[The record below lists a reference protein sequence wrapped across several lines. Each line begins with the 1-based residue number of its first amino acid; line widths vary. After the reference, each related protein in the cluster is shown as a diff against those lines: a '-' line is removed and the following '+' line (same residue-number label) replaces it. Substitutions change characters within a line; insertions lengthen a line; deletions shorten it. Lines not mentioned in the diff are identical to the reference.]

1 MTYSIYH
8 FFADLCQKKQGFF
21 SKKKLE
27 DFPFDEQ
34 MLSCINKGKFPD
46 LAIKLNDGD
55 KQFAGGELIELKDS
69 NTYSVS
75 SFNSTIP
82 TGEKDIKKLTEGQE
96 NTIRTQM
103 EEAGNNIL
111 SLPIR
116 QVFYL
121 IRGRKQL
128 NVKVCLTHGK
138 FFETVPVSTLISES
152 FGQALEER
160 LNELGESLS
169 VSMRQKLLNL
179 FSEQQTFS
187 RTRNVDD
194 ASVRLRFRI
203 MTEVKAGA
211 NILNSNQYPQIG
223 DNTLTFAIP
232 CHNNTEQ
239 NQQHSKMR
247 TTFEQIGCSDLFK
260 QMEVLLSNII
270 LMENFL
276 FFRRTYHR
284 RLRFEE
290 VSVHGTVSHLLYDSI
305 SCYEC

>member
-1 MTYSIYH
+1 MAYSIYH
-8 FFADLCQKKQGFF
+8 FFAELCQKKAEFL
-21 SKKKLE
+21 STNKLE
-27 DFPFDEQ
+27 GFPFDEQ

-46 LAIKLNDGD
+46 LAIKLNCGD
-55 KQFAGGELIELKDS
+55 PQFTGGELIELKDS
-69 NTYSVS
+69 KTYAVA

-82 TGEKDIKKLTEGQE
+82 TGEKDIKKLTEGRE
-96 NTIRTQM
+96 NIIRTQM
-103 EEAGNNIL
+103 QEAGDDIF

-138 FFETVPVSTLISES
+138 FFETIPVSTLISES
-152 FGQALEER
+152 FAQALEER

-169 VSMRQKLLNL
+169 VSTRQKLLDL

-211 NILNSNQYPQIG
+211 NILNPNQYPQIR
-223 DNTLTFAIP
+223 DNTLNFAVP
-232 CHNNTEQ
+232 CHNDVEQ
-239 NQQHSKMR
+239 NQLKNKMEIA
-247 TTFEQIGCSDLFK
+247 FGEMESAKFFS
-260 QMEVLLSNII
+260 QMEVFVLQHHFNG
-270 LMENFL
+270 NFL
-276 FFRRTYHR
+276 IFQAK
-284 RLRFEE
+284 LPSLAEE
-290 VSVHGTVSHLLYDSI
+290 G
-305 SCYEC
+305 

>member
-8 FFADLCQKKQGFF
+8 LFVDLCKKKQEFF
-21 SKKKLE
+21 SETKLE
-27 DFPFDEQ
+27 SFPFDEQ
-34 MLSCINKGKFPD
+34 MLSCVGDGKFPD
-46 LAIKLNDGD
+46 LAIKLNNDNE
-55 KQFAGGELIELKDS
+55 QFTGGELIELKES
-69 NTYSVS
+69 KNKYSVA

-82 TGEKDIKKLTEGQE
+82 TGEKDIRNLTEGKT

-121 IRGRKQL
+121 IRGKRQS

-169 VSMRQKLLNL
+169 VSMKEKLLDL

-187 RTRNVDD
+187 RTRSVDD

-211 NILNSNQYPQIG
+211 NILNPNQYPQIG
-223 DNTLTFAIP
+223 DNTLNFAVP
-232 CHNNTEQ
+232 CHGDTEQ
-239 NQQHSKMR
+239 NQQHDKMKIA
-247 TTFEQIGCSDLFK
+247 FQEMECEELFS
-260 QMEVLLSNII
+260 QMEIFI
-270 LMENFL
+270 LQHHFNGKFL
-276 FFRRTYHR
+276 VFQTK
-284 RLRFEE
+284 LP
-290 VSVHGTVSHLLYDSI
+290 I
-305 SCYEC
+305 

>member
-1 MTYSIYH
+1 MAYSIYH
-8 FFADLCQKKQGFF
+8 FFAELCQKKAEFL
-21 SKKKLE
+21 STNKLE
-27 DFPFDEQ
+27 GFPFDEQ

-46 LAIKLNDGD
+46 LAIKLNCGD
-55 KQFAGGELIELKDS
+55 PQFTGGELIELKDS
-69 NTYSVS
+69 KTYAVA

-82 TGEKDIKKLTEGQE
+82 TGEKDIKKLTEGRE
-96 NTIRTQM
+96 NIIRTQM
-103 EEAGNNIL
+103 QEAGDDIF

-138 FFETVPVSTLISES
+138 FFETIPVSTLISES
-152 FGQALEER
+152 FAQALEER

-169 VSMRQKLLNL
+169 VSMRQKLLDM

-211 NILNSNQYPQIG
+211 NILNPNQYPQIR
-223 DNTLTFAIP
+223 DNTLNFAVP
-232 CHNNTEQ
+232 CHNDVEQ
-239 NQQHSKMR
+239 NQLKNKMEIA
-247 TTFEQIGCSDLFK
+247 FGEMESAKFFS
-260 QMEVLLSNII
+260 QMEVFVLQHHFNG
-270 LMENFL
+270 NFL
-276 FFRRTYHR
+276 IFQAK
-284 RLRFEE
+284 LPSLAEE
-290 VSVHGTVSHLLYDSI
+290 G
-305 SCYEC
+305 

>member
-8 FFADLCQKKQGFF
+8 FFADLCEKKEELL
-21 SKKKLE
+21 SENKLE
-27 DFPFDEQ
+27 SFPFDEQ
-34 MLSCINKGKFPD
+34 MFSCVGDGKFPD
-46 LAIKLNDGD
+46 LAIKLNNDNE
-55 KQFAGGELIELKDS
+55 QFTGGELIELKDS
-69 NTYSVS
+69 EKSYSVA

-82 TGEKDIKKLTEGQE
+82 TGEKDIRILTEGKT

-103 EEAGNNIL
+103 QEAGNNIL

-121 IRGRKQL
+121 IRGRQTIKRENL
-128 NVKVCLTHGK
+128 LDSRKV
-138 FFETVPVSTLISES
+138 FETVPVSTLISES

-169 VSMRQKLLNL
+169 VSMKEKLLDL

-211 NILNSNQYPQIG
+211 NILNPNQYPQIS
-223 DNTLTFAIP
+223 DNTLNFAVP
-232 CHNNTEQ
+232 CHSDTVQ
-239 NQQHSKMR
+239 NQQHNKMK
-247 TTFEQIGCSDLFK
+247 TAFQEIECGELFSR
-260 QMEVLLSNII
+260 MEVFVLQHHFNGKFLVFQTHLSI
-270 LMENFL
+270 
-276 FFRRTYHR
+276 
-284 RLRFEE
+284 
-290 VSVHGTVSHLLYDSI
+290 
-305 SCYEC
+305 